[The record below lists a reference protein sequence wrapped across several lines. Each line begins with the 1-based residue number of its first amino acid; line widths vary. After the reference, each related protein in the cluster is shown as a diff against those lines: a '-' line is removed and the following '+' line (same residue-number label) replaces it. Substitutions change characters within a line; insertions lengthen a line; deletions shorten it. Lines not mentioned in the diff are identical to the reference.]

1 MSNRAAWVA
10 GLGAGLS
17 WTTAIN
23 TTDLVSLA
31 SGSTVLSSIADI
43 DNEANLDMFAEIS
56 LRLTVS
62 SFTPS
67 SGSYLGIYV
76 VPLLDDGS
84 TYGDGTLTSGST
96 ITRAP
101 PYPLA
106 GIVPLESSAA
116 ITVMAGFIPRIE
128 LPPNKFRF
136 ALFNNS
142 GVSLSGTAG
151 NNIVKYRTYDMNLNA

>member
-1 MSNRAAWVA
+1 MKHEQPGRLGSWIRGWFKLDNRNKYYGFGFV
-10 GLGAGLS
+10 G
-17 WTTAIN
+17 
-23 TTDLVSLA
+23 
-31 SGSTVLSSIADI
+31 
-43 DNEANLDMFAEIS
+43 EANLDMFAEIS
-56 LRLTVS
+56 LRLTVA